1 MASEGV
7 GSLVFDV
14 SFEELV
20 EKFGGFGVV
29 LLEDAD
35 LGLSEEV
42 SNALLIDNIF
52 QRDVSHVIN
61 GLLKQEV
68 DQRHVQIV
76 VLLGAQALIHCLDL
90 RPVDDLNFEFHSLSP
105 EVLGEIVL
113 GGQGSETPHVADLG
127 DGQVLAAHFV
137 IVGKLVLECKQQVS
151 KLMLPILIKHLI
163 QVHLS
168 LTEVLPLNIQRSQH
182 QSHLSVQ
189 FLLV

>member
-113 GGQGSETPHVADLG
+113 GG
-127 DGQVLAAHFV
+127 
-137 IVGKLVLECKQQVS
+137 
-151 KLMLPILIKHLI
+151 
-163 QVHLS
+163 
-168 LTEVLPLNIQRSQH
+168 
-182 QSHLSVQ
+182 
-189 FLLV
+189 